1 MKRRYLLVLCLSLI
15 LSFAII
21 NNYSH
26 HYRVAK
32 NIQRSKELI
41 NKAKVEKQED
51 IAEDLIRF
59 HVLANS
65 DSKRDQ
71 DIKLKVKDMVL
82 GEIRPFLRE
91 SKNIE
96 ETRNI
101 IENNKNNIKEIAEK
115 VLIENGANYG
125 VNTMLGSF
133 PFPAKYYGR
142 FSLPP
147 GEYEAFRLVLG
158 EGKGSNWW
166 CVMFPPL
173 CFINVEREEETQEIQ
188 EEESTQPI
196 KIRWKFLELIQSLF
210 KNDDEEQ

>member
-1 MKRRYLLVLCLSLI
+1 MKRRYLLILSIILI
-15 LSFAII
+15 LSLVGIS
-21 NNYSH
+21 NYYH
-26 HYRVAK
+26 FYRIKRNA
-32 NIQRSKELI
+32 QRSKDLI
-41 NKAKVEKQED
+41 YRASVEKQED

-65 DSKRDQ
+65 DLKKDQ
-71 DIKLKVKDMVL
+71 DIKLKVKDRVL
-82 GEIRPFLRE
+82 KEITPFLRE
-91 SKNIE
+91 SKNIQ
-96 ETRNI
+96 ETRKIIKNSQSNI
-101 IENNKNNIKEIAEK
+101 IKIAEK
-115 VLIENGANYG
+115 ILKENGENYG
-125 VNTMLGSF
+125 VATTLGSF

-147 GEYEAFRLVLG
+147 GEYEAFRIVLG

-210 KNDDEEQ
+210 KNHS